1 MWTVVD
7 FVMNHRDMHE
17 VILSN
22 LEPVFQ
28 EHQAEL
34 GVLSVESKLRLLFE
48 NYRSTPAQSQGLR
61 LTYRGN
67 DFLTRIFTHWRYHHE
82 TYITN
87 GVLLELDKTMT
98 WPYYVSR
105 TIMVFY
111 SEVDAAMF
119 RLSGHKLNS
128 IQ

>member
-1 MWTVVD
+1 
-7 FVMNHRDMHE
+7 MNHRDMHE
-17 VILSN
+17 VILRN

-28 EHQAEL
+28 EYQEEL
-34 GVLSVESKLRLLFE
+34 GILSAESKLRLLFE

-61 LTYRGN
+61 LTYGGN
-67 DFLTRIFTHWRYHHE
+67 DFLARIFTHWRYHHE
-82 TYITN
+82 SYITN

-105 TIMVFY
+105 TIIVFY